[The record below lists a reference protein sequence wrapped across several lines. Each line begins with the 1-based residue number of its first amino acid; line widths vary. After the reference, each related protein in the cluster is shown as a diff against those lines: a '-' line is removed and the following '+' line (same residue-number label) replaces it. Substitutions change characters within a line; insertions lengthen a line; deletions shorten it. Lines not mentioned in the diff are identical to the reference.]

1 MPQKR
6 LLWMGSGVPGLT
18 RREALRFN
26 ICIKGII
33 VPFTLN
39 HQAYRLNS
47 KLRVTSQSKMVT
59 GVETAGLVLGAIP
72 LIISA
77 LENYENLAAPTKAF
91 IHWKRHLRKLIL
103 ELYTIHTSY
112 DQAVR
117 LLLQPFTD
125 LEDQTTMMEDPRS
138 KLWREGDVAESLR
151 DQLGPAYGPLIL
163 TIDEVS
169 DILVEIAACLNIP
182 GSQQV

>member
-1 MPQKR
+1 
-6 LLWMGSGVPGLT
+6 
-18 RREALRFN
+18 
-26 ICIKGII
+26 
-33 VPFTLN
+33 
-39 HQAYRLNS
+39 
-47 KLRVTSQSKMVT
+47 MVT
-59 GVETAGLVLGAIP
+59 GVEAAGLVLGAIP

-91 IHWKRHLRKLIL
+91 IHWKRHLRRLIR

-117 LLLQPFTD
+117 LLLKPFVD
-125 LEDQTTMMEDPRS
+125 LADQTTMMEDPRS
-138 KLWREGDVAESLR
+138 ELWREGDIADSLR
-151 DQLGPAYGPLIL
+151 DKLGPVYGPFIL

-169 DILVEIAACLNIP
+169 EILVEIATCLNIP